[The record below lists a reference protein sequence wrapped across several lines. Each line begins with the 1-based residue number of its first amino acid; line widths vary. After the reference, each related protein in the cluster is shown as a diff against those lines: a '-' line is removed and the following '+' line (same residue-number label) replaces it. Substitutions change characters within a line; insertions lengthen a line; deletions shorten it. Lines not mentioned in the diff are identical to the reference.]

1 MSATFVTVDRDT
13 PLLLPCDLREW
24 VPENDLVHLVI
35 EAIEGMALPE
45 LKVNHR
51 GSGSAQYPPGM
62 MLALLVYSYAN
73 GVFGSRRIE
82 RATHRDIAVRYL
94 TGDTHPDH
102 DTIAKFRRE
111 NLEAVSA
118 CFVRVLELARE
129 MKVLK
134 VGMVST
140 DGTHIRANASKHKSV
155 TYRRAGELVERLEE
169 DVKELLGKA
178 ELADR
183 TEELDGQRLP
193 DEIAR
198 REALKEKLA
207 EARRRIE
214 ERAQRRAQAERQ
226 EYEEKVAARVQ
237 RQGRSKGGAPK
248 PPSETGPRAE
258 EQENL
263 VDGDSRLMRKSNRS
277 PYEQSYNAQAVV
289 DAEGSQLILGARISR
304 QGIDQR
310 ELARNIEAVPASIG
324 RPTCVLADSG
334 YVCEEEV
341 VRVQEQGIE
350 VYVSPGAEAAQQGR
364 RYEFRPR
371 ERRSEKPRRV
381 IAPWLR
387 RMRTKLQSKKGRAV
401 YRLRK
406 QTVEPVF
413 EIIKHVLGFRQFL
426 LRGMRKVEGEWPLV
440 TLAYNFKRLWT
451 LQGAMG

>member
-1 MSATFVTVDRDT
+1 MSASFVSVDRDT
-13 PLLLPCDLREW
+13 PLLLPPDLRDW
-24 VPENDLVHLVI
+24 VPDNDLVHFVI
-35 EAIEGMALPE
+35 DAIEGMPLPE

-51 GSGSAQYPPGM
+51 GSGSAQYPPRM
-62 MLALLVYSYAN
+62 MLALLVYCYAN

-134 VGMVST
+134 VGLVST

-155 TYRRAGELVERLEE
+155 TYRRAGELVEQLEA

-178 ELADR
+178 EQADQS
-183 TEELDGQRLP
+183 EEQDGQRLP
-193 DEIAR
+193 EEITR
-198 REALKEKLA
+198 REALKQKLV
-207 EARRRIE
+207 EARQRIE
-214 ERAQRRAQAERQ
+214 ERARKRDEAECA
-226 EYEEKVAARVQ
+226 EYEQKVAAREERTGQ
-237 RQGRSKGGAPK
+237 SKGGPPK
-248 PPSETGPRAE
+248 PPTTGPRAD

-263 VDGDSRLMRKSNRS
+263 VDGDSRLMRKNNRS

-289 DAEGSQLILGARISR
+289 DAEGSQRILGARISPR
-304 QGIDQR
+304 GIDQR
-310 ELARNIEAVPASIG
+310 ELAKNVEVVPASIG
-324 RPTCVLADSG
+324 KPTCVLADSG

-341 VRVQEQGIE
+341 LLVEEQGIE

-371 ERRSEKPRRV
+371 ERRSERPRPA
-381 IAPWLR
+381 IASWLQ
-387 RMRTKLQSKKGRAV
+387 RMRAKLQSKKGRAV

-413 EIIKHVLGFRQFL
+413 GIIKHVLGFRQFL
-426 LRGMRKVEGEWPLV
+426 LRGIRKVEGEWTLV
-440 TLAYNFKRLWT
+440 SLAYNMKRLWALRT
-451 LQGAMG
+451 AAA